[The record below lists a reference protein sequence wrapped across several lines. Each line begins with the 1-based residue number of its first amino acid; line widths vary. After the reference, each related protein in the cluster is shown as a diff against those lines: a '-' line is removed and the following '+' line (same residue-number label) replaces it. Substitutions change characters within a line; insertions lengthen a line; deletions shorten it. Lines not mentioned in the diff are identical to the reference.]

1 VLHERNL
8 EQQDNDMQIHINTD
22 HHIDGSEARDAW
34 ARSVVESALGRF
46 GDAITRVEVH
56 FNLESGGKPGAGE
69 TRCMMEARLS
79 GLPPIAVTH
88 HAGELDV
95 ALNGAVRKLVHALDH
110 AAGRENRHA
119 RDPRAMP
126 VGDLADDAVV
136 SPSAPV

>member
-1 VLHERNL
+1 
-8 EQQDNDMQIHINTD
+8 MQIQINPD
-22 HHIDGSEARDAW
+22 HHIEGSEARDAW
-34 ARSVVESALGRF
+34 ARSVVESALDRV

-69 TRCMMEARLS
+69 KRCMVEARLS

-95 ALNGAVRKLVHALDH
+95 ALNGAVHKLVHALDH

-119 RDPRAMP
+119 RDPRTLP
-126 VGDLADDAVV
+126 VGDPTGESTV
-136 SPSAPV
+136 PSSEPF